1 MDVEACTDS
10 LAGIECRRCRWTD
23 LRSSEVAPHMPVL
36 VGGLVKPRELPD
48 YRLQGPE
55 ENEL

>member
-1 MDVEACTDS
+1 MEACTTS

-23 LRSSEVAPHMPVL
+23 LGSSKAAPHMPVL

-55 ENEL
+55 GHEL

>member
-1 MDVEACTDS
+1 MEACTAS

-48 YRLQGPE
+48 YRLQGSE
-55 ENEL
+55 GHEL